1 MQKTALSCM
10 ATSVNHM
17 VDHWQRECWQLAGGF
32 ACVHSERK
40 TKETSEKK
48 LL

>member
-1 MQKTALSCM
+1 M

-32 ACVHSERK
+32 ACVHSEK
-40 TKETSEKK
+40 KIKETSEKK
-48 LL
+48 HFYNKKMKSM

>member
-1 MQKTALSCM
+1 M

-32 ACVHSERK
+32 ACVNSEKK
-40 TKETSEKK
+40 TKEASEKK
-48 LL
+48 HFYNQNMKSM